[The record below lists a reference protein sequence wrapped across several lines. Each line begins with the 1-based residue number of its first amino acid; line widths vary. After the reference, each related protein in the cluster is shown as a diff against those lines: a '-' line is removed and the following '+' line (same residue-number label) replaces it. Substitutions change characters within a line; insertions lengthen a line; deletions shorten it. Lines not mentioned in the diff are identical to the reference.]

1 MKGDGFLKYDVVKA
15 ACVLLAGI
23 CIVALP
29 FLYAPDGGVFLSASA
44 YIAQEVPIILD
55 AGHGG
60 EDGGAIGVGGILEKD
75 INLSVTLKINAV
87 LRFFGY
93 QTLLTRSKD
102 EMTCDDGL
110 SSQRAKKVSDI
121 KNRFALLENTGC
133 LCFISIHQNFFGGN
147 AHGAQIFYSGGN
159 EQSKLLAQALQD
171 NIRTALQ
178 PENSRVIKQA
188 TDDIYILYHTKKP
201 AVLAECGFISN
212 SGDAAM
218 LTDENYQNK
227 LAFVIAESTAK
238 YLSERGK

>member
-1 MKGDGFLKYDVVKA
+1 MKYDVIKA
-15 ACVLLAGI
+15 AVVSVAGFF
-23 CIVALP
+23 IVALP
-29 FLYAPDGGVFLSASA
+29 FLCAPESGDFLAASA
-44 YIAQEVPIILD
+44 YSAQEAPIILD

-75 INLSVTLKINAV
+75 INLSVTLKTNAV
-87 LRFFGY
+87 LRFLGY
-93 QTLLTRSKD
+93 QTLLTRSAD
-102 EMTCDDGL
+102 EMTCDEGL

-121 KNRFALLENTGC
+121 KNRFSLLEDTNC
-133 LCFISIHQNFFGGN
+133 LCFISVHQNFFGGS

-159 EQSKLLAQALQD
+159 EQSKQLAQALQD
-171 NIRTALQ
+171 GIRTALQ

-218 LTDENYQNK
+218 LTDEDYQNK

-238 YLSERGK
+238 YLAERKE

>member
-1 MKGDGFLKYDVVKA
+1 MKGDGLLKYDVIKA
-15 ACVLLAGI
+15 AVVSIAGL

-29 FLYAPDGGVFLSASA
+29 FLYAPNSGALLATSA
-44 YIAQEVPIILD
+44 YTMQEAQIILD

-75 INLSVTLKINAV
+75 INLSVTLKTNA
-87 LRFFGY
+87 LLHFFGY
-93 QTLLTRSKD
+93 QTLLTRSED

-121 KNRFALLENTGC
+121 KNRFALLESTDC

-159 EQSKLLAQALQD
+159 EQSKLLAQTLQD

-218 LTDENYQNK
+218 LTDESYQNK

-238 YLSERGK
+238 YLSEREE

>member
-1 MKGDGFLKYDVVKA
+1 MKGDGLLKYDVIKA
-15 ACVLLAGI
+15 AVVFIAGL

-29 FLYAPDGGVFLSASA
+29 FLYSPKNGAFLAVSA
-44 YIAQEVPIILD
+44 YAAHESPIILD

-75 INLSVTLKINAV
+75 INLSVTLKTNAM
-87 LRFFGY
+87 LRFLGY
-93 QTLLTRSKD
+93 RTLLTRSED

-110 SSQRAKKVSDI
+110 ASQRAKKVSDI
-121 KNRFALLENTGC
+121 KNRFSLLENTDC

-147 AHGAQIFYSGGN
+147 AHGAQMFYGVGN
-159 EQSKLLAQALQD
+159 GESILLAQTLQD
-171 NIRTALQ
+171 NIRGELQ
-178 PENSRVIKQA
+178 PENSRVIKPA

-238 YLSERGK
+238 YLSEREE

>member
-1 MKGDGFLKYDVVKA
+1 MKYNIVKA
-15 ACVLLAGI
+15 TLVSVAGF

-29 FLYAPDGGVFLSASA
+29 FLYAPKNGAFIAASVYFPKEA
-44 YIAQEVPIILD
+44 PVILD

-75 INLSVTLKINAV
+75 INLSVALKTNAV

-93 QTLLTRSKD
+93 QTLLTRSEDK
-102 EMTCDDGL
+102 MTCDEGL

-121 KNRFALLENTGC
+121 KNRFKMLEDTDC

-159 EQSKLLAQALQD
+159 SESKLLAQALQD
-171 NIRTALQ
+171 NIRAALQ
-178 PENSRVIKQA
+178 TENNRVIKQA

-212 SGDAAM
+212 SSDAAM
-218 LTDENYQNK
+218 LTDEDYQNK

-238 YLSERGK
+238 YLAEREES